1 MGRFAEPSTWAG
13 IAAALSLVAQVV
25 GGPWAG
31 VVGAV
36 GGVAAALAVKMREG
50 GHD

>member
-1 MGRFAEPSTWAG
+1 MNRLSEPSTWAG
-13 IAAALSLVAQVV
+13 IAAAMSLIAQVV

-31 VVGAV
+31 VIGAV
-36 GGVAAALAVKMREG
+36 GGVAAALAVKLREG